1 MDEALLAAY
10 RATDYRVRLRHG
22 GWIGIRVDAV
32 LPEPL
37 RALVDARAWAF
48 VTAWNPHS
56 QPRTPDENRLA
67 QRTLLQRLR
76 TLPVVAAIHP
86 AIGVGAGGWR
96 EPSLFV
102 IGLEPAWLDGIL
114 DGFGQN
120 GYLHGRGGG
129 PARLRLLRS

>member
-22 GWIGIRVDAV
+22 GWTSIRVDIA

-37 RALVDARAWAF
+37 RALINARAWAF

-56 QPRTPDENRLA
+56 QLRSSGENRLA
-67 QRTLLQRLR
+67 QRALLRRLR
-76 TLPVVAAIHP
+76 ALPGTVVIQP
-86 AIGVGAGGWR
+86 AIGVGADGWR

-120 GYLHGRGGG
+120 GYVHGRGDG
-129 PARLRLLRS
+129 PARLRLLRA